1 MELVD
6 LDMLFKKYL
15 LIRGGTLPVRE
26 GVCGTDRKG
35 RGQRRRSA
43 LRGLGGFRT
52 EIRDHFCPSHSNS
65 GPFVG
70 LYRRY
75 QSVHCGGMRGVGRV
89 LETVSPS

>member
-52 EIRDHFCPSHSNS
+52 EIYGPLLPFSYNS
-65 GPFVG
+65 GPMG
-70 LYRRY
+70 LYLPKVPVGILRRDAY
-75 QSVHCGGMRGVGRV
+75 RG
-89 LETVSPS
+89 